1 MKILHVMAGAPT
13 GGAENIFLED
23 VLALADG
30 GVRQHVLTR
39 PNNDF
44 RLSELGRKGVG
55 VTTAGFHHLIRW
67 PTGKRLKKVAGAF
80 DPDIIQYWMGRAGS
94 YAILSDA
101 VNVGWYGGYY
111 KLRRFQNCDYHIGIT
126 PDIVRH
132 IVAQGVSPEQTQLI
146 HTYAEFPKVQ
156 AARRAEFHTPE
167 NAPLLLALARLHQKK
182 GLDVLLKALAD
193 IPAAYLWIAGEGPL
207 RDELEKLAQATG
219 VAGRTR
225 FLGWR
230 NDRAALLAASDIC
243 VFPSRYEPFGTV
255 TVDAWA
261 SATPLVAAASA
272 GPKAY
277 VVNGENGM
285 LVAIDDTA
293 GLARAINTV
302 LKDDALRG
310 RIVAGGMKTY
320 TEKFSKDI
328 FIRDSL
334 AFYERV
340 INGNKRRRGNTGS

>member
-44 RLSELGRKGVG
+44 RLSEFGRKGVG

-132 IVAQGVSPEQTQLI
+132 IVAQGVAPEQTQLI

-182 GLDVLLKALAD
+182 GLDVCSRRLRTYPLPICGSRAKGRYVMNWKNWRRPRAL
-193 IPAAYLWIAGEGPL
+193 PAAPVFSVGAMTAPPS
-207 RDELEKLAQATG
+207 
-219 VAGRTR
+219 
-225 FLGWR
+225 WR
-230 NDRAALLAASDIC
+230 
-243 VFPSRYEPFGTV
+243 
-255 TVDAWA
+255 
-261 SATPLVAAASA
+261 
-272 GPKAY
+272 
-277 VVNGENGM
+277 
-285 LVAIDDTA
+285 
-293 GLARAINTV
+293 
-302 LKDDALRG
+302 
-310 RIVAGGMKTY
+310 
-320 TEKFSKDI
+320 
-328 FIRDSL
+328 
-334 AFYERV
+334 RV
-340 INGNKRRRGNTGS
+340 IFACFHRAMSRSAP